1 MENEKEEKEVD
12 TSSKN
17 EVDRDDG
24 ADKSKPEGHDAE
36 NENDPKYPYPKSVFF
51 IISTEFCERF
61 SFHGMKSKYLIF
73 ENMVITKLNCKI
85 SGVFIITLD
94 FSAVLSLFLNQVIG
108 YSEDTA
114 TILYHA
120 FTGLCYFTPIF
131 GAVLADSFFGK
142 YRTIFYISLVYA
154 LGQMILT
161 LGAIGDD
168 TEGNEGIHG
177 LPAV

>member
-1 MENEKEEKEVD
+1 MNHQEF
-12 TSSKN
+12 S
-17 EVDRDDG
+17 R
-24 ADKSKPEGHDAE
+24 
-36 NENDPKYPYPKSVFF
+36 F
-51 IISTEFCERF
+51 IVTN
-61 SFHGMKSKYLIF
+61 LD
-73 ENMVITKLNCKI
+73 V
-85 SGVFIITLD
+85 IITL
-94 FSAVLSLFLNQVIG
+94 FYSLVVLSLFLNQVLG

-120 FTGLCYFTPIF
+120 FTALCYFTPIF

-154 LGQMILT
+154 LGQLVLT

-177 LPAV
+177 LPAE